1 MWGAAVYLHIYLRW
15 RAGGQAGRQYP
26 GGRKK
31 DGRADECKQ
40 KERQRERG
48 ERDRV
53 CVCVC
58 RTSGDV
64 VKQLMIAQ
72 ISLTSALDFA
82 GNSSV
87 DAAIDAAVSGG
98 GQGEWEILRA
108 TRVQSFLG
116 ALGRP
121 SDSSDRRQHC
131 HSEPML
137 TLTVTPT
144 ALVTL
149 PESIWRPAA
158 LAHTERM
165 RALVSPGFV
174 ETAEHLTHDKKPSR
188 RFRHANDGWRALD
201 PRHPVYNFML
211 EYYALKGAKST
222 RRLGRWSPALS
233 ADGVLLEGASS
244 ADIDCDGSHRARAIE
259 TRSGICYDPREF
271 QRGASREQCSS
282 FLWYRSI
289 LSATSD
295 AAPVL
300 HCFGLHEW
308 AMQYQPEG
316 APPPPSAKYQAHLPL
331 RVSREQINAAVER
344 SGVSCTHVDAL
355 RYFAPAAAPLNKHGS
370 TLQRSQQ
377 PDLEQPAC
385 ARGNGPAQDC
395 AEAAPMAAG
404 GARRRRVGGG
414 D

>member
-1 MWGAAVYLHIYLRW
+1 
-15 RAGGQAGRQYP
+15 
-26 GGRKK
+26 
-31 DGRADECKQ
+31 
-40 KERQRERG
+40 
-48 ERDRV
+48 
-53 CVCVC
+53 
-58 RTSGDV
+58 
-64 VKQLMIAQ
+64 
-72 ISLTSALDFA
+72 
-82 GNSSV
+82 
-87 DAAIDAAVSGG
+87 
-98 GQGEWEILRA
+98 
-108 TRVQSFLG
+108 
-116 ALGRP
+116 
-121 SDSSDRRQHC
+121 
-131 HSEPML
+131 ML

-144 ALVTL
+144 AVVTL

-244 ADIDCDGSHRARAIE
+244 ADIDCGRLSPRGAIE

-385 ARGNGPAQDC
+385 VHAAMDLLKIALKLHPWLPAELVGDALEVAIEARTLDVIASPYDLRSYGLEPICIEEESGRAEFKERQLALMARVQPVRTQLLRAYDAFLDC
-395 AEAAPMAAG
+395 GFDMSTIEAALRRPNEVQFATATPG
-404 GARRRRVGGG
+404 GKAWKWSPGAREQGAAV
-414 D
+414 